1 MSSFSDRLVSAWY
14 QPDFNPLL
22 APLLPLSK
30 LVEWQVRRRQH
41 QYHLNQEHLWQ
52 PPVPVIVVGNI
63 TVGGTGKTPLVAT
76 LVSVLQQRG
85 FSPGIISRGYGA
97 KVDTFPAD
105 VSLDSDPAKLGD
117 EPVMLAEMTGV
128 PVVIDPDR
136 PSAARYLLSNH
147 ECDVII
153 SDDGLQHY
161 ALVRHIE
168 MVVLDGAR
176 WLGNGRCLPAGPLRE
191 PADRLESVDFIISN
205 GKPVADFD
213 NTACNIMTLVPTR
226 LVNLKSGKAIPLSEW
241 KNFTTP
247 AYAVAGIGN
256 PGRFFVSLRSLG
268 FTGGEKAFPDHH
280 AYCPDDFAFAGGQ
293 PVIMTAKDAIKCR
306 RFAHDNWWYLAVD
319 AKLPDSFW
327 EQVSA
332 RLSDFPSSFQPV
344 SANG

>member
-14 QPDFNPLL
+14 QSDFNPLL

-41 QYHLNQEHLWQ
+41 QYRLNQKSLWQ

-63 TVGGTGKTPLVAT
+63 TVGGTGKTPLVAA
-76 LVSVLQQRG
+76 LVSEFQRRG
-85 FSPGIISRGYGA
+85 YRPGIISRGYGA
-97 KVDTFPAD
+97 KVDAFPA
-105 VSLDSDPAKLGD
+105 VVLPNSDPAELGD

-191 PADRLESVDFIISN
+191 PADRLASVDCIISN
-205 GKPVADFD
+205 GKPVAEVGAV
-213 NTACNIMTLVPTR
+213 ACNIMTLLPTR
-226 LVNLKSGKAIPLSEW
+226 LVNLKSGRAISLSEW
-241 KNFTTP
+241 NDFDTP
-247 AYAVAGIGN
+247 VHAVAGIGN
-256 PGRFFVSLRSLG
+256 PGRFFDSLRSLG
-268 FTGGEKAFPDHH
+268 FMVRERAFPDHH
-280 AYCPDDFAFAGGQ
+280 AYCSDDFAFAGGQ

-306 RFAHDNWWYLAVD
+306 RFAHDSWWYLAVD

-327 EQVSA
+327 EQVSN
-332 RLSDFPSSFQPV
+332 RLSNFSSSFQPV
-344 SANG
+344 STNG

>member
-22 APLLPLSK
+22 TPLLPLSK

-41 QYHLNQEHLWQ
+41 QYHLNQKSLWQ

-63 TVGGTGKTPLVAT
+63 TVGGTGKTPLVAA
-76 LVSVLQQRG
+76 LVSALQRRG
-85 FSPGIISRGYGA
+85 YRPGIISRGYGA
-97 KVDTFPAD
+97 KVDTFPA
-105 VSLDSDPAKLGD
+105 VVLPDSDPARLGD

-136 PSAARYLLSNH
+136 PSAARYLLSHH

-191 PADRLESVDFIISN
+191 PADRLAAVDFIIAN
-205 GKPVADFD
+205 GKPVAEVDEV
-213 NTACNIMTLVPTR
+213 TCNIMTLVPTR
-226 LVNLKSGKAIPLSEW
+226 LVNLKSGKPMPVSDWGELDE
-241 KNFTTP
+241 P
-247 AYAVAGIGN
+247 VHAVAGIGN
-256 PGRFFVSLRSLG
+256 PGRFFESLKSLG
-268 FTGGEKAFPDHH
+268 FTVKEQAFPDHH
-280 AYCPDDFAFAGGQ
+280 AYGSEDFAFAGGQ

-332 RLSDFPSSFQPV
+332 KLSDFPSSFQSV